1 MKPVK
6 WLGTS
11 KKDVKAFDP
20 DVRRMAGFELGL
32 VQQGLDPTDWKPMP
46 TVALDVREIRIHT
59 RVESRVLYVAKF
71 ADAIYVL
78 HAFVKK
84 TEKTDPRDINI
95 AKSRMAALIEER
107 RMEGDAK

>member
-1 MKPVK
+1 MATMQ
-6 WLGTS
+6 LQDILFSQGFGT
-11 KKDVKAFDP
+11 
-20 DVRRMAGFELGL
+20 RRVCAGL

-46 TVALDVREIRIHT
+46 TVALGVREIRIHT

-107 RMEGDAK
+107 RMEGNAK